1 MARSGR
7 RRAGSGSARRA
18 APGEG
23 EAAAAASEAD
33 RIIEAALARIAVE
46 GWRSLSLAS
55 VAAAAGLP
63 LLRVYRCFSSKQAIL
78 CGFLR
83 RIDEAVLTD
92 PPAAEEDERPRDR
105 LFDLLMRRLDALR
118 PYRPALEAVDARGG
132 RYRNRWSAGDDCGKV
147 NMCRLYGDAA
157 GMASRP
163 IARSWR
169 DNGRSR
175 RPVAADRGLAGS
187 GPAVAGRAAAAP
199 RLNLLHCKTVLDA
212 GRATADILGVVRRT
226 TNPTPQTEPQPWLK
240 PAPAFSTS
248 TLPRS

>member
-1 MARSGR
+1 MAELVAGQCGGRGRPAAVACLSLLFLETGHSLRLPATDRRGGVDRSAGGR
-7 RRAGSGSARRA
+7 GRRA
-18 APGEG
+18 AAGPIVRFADAAIRRTASLPPGARSAAPRFAHRPGQRAGLEPG
-23 EAAAAASEAD
+23 AAA
-33 RIIEAALARIAVE
+33 
-46 GWRSLSLAS
+46 
-55 VAAAAGLP
+55 
-63 LLRVYRCFSSKQAIL
+63 
-78 CGFLR
+78 
-83 RIDEAVLTD
+83 
-92 PPAAEEDERPRDR
+92 
-105 LFDLLMRRLDALR
+105 LD
-118 PYRPALEAVDARGG
+118 AVDARGG
-132 RYRNRWSAGDDCGKV
+132 RYRNRWSAGTIAVKLTC
-147 NMCRLYGDAA
+147 AA
-157 GMASRP
+157 YMASRP

>member
-63 LLRVYRCFSSKQAIL
+63 LLRVYRCYSSKQAIL

-118 PYRPALEAVDARGG
+118 PYRPALEVLRRDLRTDPVSALVLSRALLRSMRWMLEAADIATDGLRGTIAVKLTCAAYMATLPVWHRDQSPDLGATMAALDARLRRIEG
-132 RYRNRWSAGDDCGKV
+132 W
-147 NMCRLYGDAA
+147 LAA
-157 GMASRP
+157 
-163 IARSWR
+163 AR
-169 DNGRSR
+169 RSR
-175 RPVAADRGLAGS
+175 AEPPPH
-187 GPAVAGRAAAAP
+187 PA
-199 RLNLLHCKTVLDA
+199 
-212 GRATADILGVVRRT
+212 
-226 TNPTPQTEPQPWLK
+226 
-240 PAPAFSTS
+240 
-248 TLPRS
+248 

>member
-63 LLRVYRCFSSKQAIL
+63 LLGVYRCFSSKQAIL

-83 RIDEAVLTD
+83 RIDEAVVTD

-105 LFDLLMRRLDALR
+105 WSAMPLPRLDTLR
-118 PYRPALEAVDARGG
+118 GCHPALGVRGVE
-132 RYRNRWSAGDDCGKV
+132 CPTV
-147 NMCRLYGDAA
+147 
-157 GMASRP
+157 
-163 IARSWR
+163 
-169 DNGRSR
+169 
-175 RPVAADRGLAGS
+175 PVSD
-187 GPAVAGRAAAAP
+187 
-199 RLNLLHCKTVLDA
+199 
-212 GRATADILGVVRRT
+212 VVWTR
-226 TNPTPQTEPQPWLK
+226 
-240 PAPAFSTS
+240 
-248 TLPRS
+248 